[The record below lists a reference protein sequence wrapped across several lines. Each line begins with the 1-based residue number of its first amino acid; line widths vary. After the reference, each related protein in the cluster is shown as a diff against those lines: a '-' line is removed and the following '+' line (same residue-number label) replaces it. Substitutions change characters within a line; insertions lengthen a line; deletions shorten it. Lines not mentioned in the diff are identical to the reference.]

1 MTKGI
6 GVSVGINT
14 DGKSNDNGGISGVSL
29 TYNDSKE
36 EGVTRATIGEGT
48 VTVGGD
54 EDDKGINR
62 DINKAQEVLIDEGME
77 VTVNVPIELIT
88 DPEKYFTK
96 MGEIMKDPK
105 KAKIVQ
111 QIIAATKAANYKKMM
126 MYGEFAKEGEKID
139 KRTDLPVDPLS
150 HQKAAESAGNEIGD
164 PDIAAAVR
172 TMSEFLYQ
180 FPMYSYQDIES
191 LLTTG
196 EHGQYQ
202 PYMFSEEN
210 GGILDSINDIEN
222 TVNGASGNFQHL
234 DTKDRQLQFQ
244 HDFEKFLNNGWQ

>member
-1 MTKGI
+1 M
-6 GVSVGINT
+6 VST
-14 DGKSNDNGGISGVSL
+14 QRA
-29 TYNDSKE
+29 
-36 EGVTRATIGEGT
+36 RATIGEGT
-48 VTVGGD
+48 VTVGGV

-62 DINKAQEVLIDEGME
+62 DINKAQELLIDEGME

-88 DPEKYFTK
+88 DPDKYFTK
-96 MGEIMKDPK
+96 MGKIMKDPK

-111 QIIAATKAANYKKMM
+111 QIIAATKAANYKKMI
-126 MYGEFAKEGEKID
+126 MYGEFAIEGEKID
-139 KRTDLPVDPLS
+139 KMTDLPVDPLS
-150 HQKAAESAGNEIGD
+150 YQKAAEAAGNEIGD
-164 PDIAAAVR
+164 PDIAAAR

-202 PYMFSEEN
+202 PYIFSEEN

-222 TVNGASGNFQHL
+222 TVNGASRNFQHL
-234 DTKDRQLQFQ
+234 DTKEKQLQFQ
-244 HDFEKFLNNGWQ
+244 RDFEKFLNNRGQ